1 MCRASHIL
9 SGPNGCEL
17 VYKISGSDWILH
29 YIMCFNNGVRSDRS
43 NELRMVDSDDG
54 SVSPVSPQHN
64 YLEVLTAQLEYY
76 DHSVFG

>member
-1 MCRASHIL
+1 MQVTFCLGQMGVNWFIKYLGLIGFCIIL
-9 SGPNGCEL
+9 CALIMVSGPDC
-17 VYKISGSDWILH
+17 
-29 YIMCFNNGVRSDRS
+29 S

>member
-1 MCRASHIL
+1 MCLIMV
-9 SGPNGCEL
+9 SGP
-17 VYKISGSDWILH
+17 DH
-29 YIMCFNNGVRSDRS
+29 S

-76 DHSVFG
+76 DHSVLVFG